1 MKNRVTIF
9 DTTLRDGEQAPGFS
23 MNIEQKIRMAR
34 QLERLGVDVMEA
46 GFPIASEGDFEAVKR
61 IAGEIR
67 ETTVAGL
74 ARTKKEDI
82 DRAWEALKHARHPR
96 IHTFLATSD
105 IHLQH
110 KLKKTREQAIE
121 TAVECVRYAKSLTD
135 DVEFSAEDASRSDVD
150 YLCRVIEAV
159 IDAGATVVNIPDTV
173 GYSIPEE
180 FGLLIR
186 RIGERVPNI
195 RRALLS
201 VHCHNDLG
209 LSTANSIAAVQNG
222 ARQVECTINGIGERA
237 GNASL
242 EEFVM
247 SLYVRQDRLGLKT
260 GIATQE
266 LFRTSQLLCSV
277 TGMQVQRNKAV
288 VGANAFAHEAGIH
301 QDGVIKHAATY
312 EIMTPQSVGIS
323 ESMLILGK
331 HSGRHALGK
340 RYRELGFPL
349 SKEELDRAYGV
360 FTRLADK
367 KKEIFD
373 ADLIAIVQDEISE
386 APEAFSLLSV
396 QAVSGTNMIPT
407 ATVKLKKGKDEV
419 EDSATGD
426 GPVDAACKAI
436 DRITGVKGRLEHYS
450 INAVTKG
457 GDALGE
463 VIAQVEIGGRTYTG
477 RAATTDVVE
486 ASAKAYLN
494 AVNQAAAG
502 GSTAAMN
509 IKKKAAKP
517 CRQ

>member
-1 MKNRVTIF
+1 MKDRVMIF

-34 QLERLGVDVMEA
+34 QLERLGVDAIEA
-46 GFPIASEGDFEAVKR
+46 GFPIASEGDFEAVRR
-61 IAGEIR
+61 IAKEIR
-67 ETTVAGL
+67 DSTVAGL

-82 DRAWEALKHARHPR
+82 DRAWEALKHARRPR

-110 KLKKTREQAIE
+110 KLKKSREQVLD
-121 TAVECVRYAKSLTD
+121 TAAECVRYAKSLTD
-135 DVEFSAEDASRSDVD
+135 DVEFSAEDASRSDLD

-159 IDAGATVVNIPDTV
+159 IEAGATVVNIPDTV

-186 RIGERVPNI
+186 HIREMVPNI
-195 RRALLS
+195 KKALVS

-247 SLYVRQDRLGLKT
+247 SLYVRGDRLGLKT
-260 GIATQE
+260 GVVTGE
-266 LFRTSQLLCSV
+266 LFRTSQLLCNV
-277 TGMQVQRNKAV
+277 TGMQVQRNKAI

-301 QDGVIKHAATY
+301 QDGMIKHAATY

-340 RYRELGFPL
+340 RYKELGLAL
-349 SKEELDRAYGV
+349 SKDELDKAYGV

-367 KKEIFD
+367 KKDIFD
-373 ADLIAIVQDEISE
+373 ADLIAIVQDEVSE
-386 APEAFSLLSV
+386 APEAISFLSV
-396 QAVSGTNMIPT
+396 QAVSGTNVIPT
-407 ATVKLKKGKDEV
+407 ATVKLKKGDEEI
-419 EDSATGD
+419 EDSSTGD

-436 DRITGVKGRLEHYS
+436 DRITGMKSKLVHYS

-457 GDALGE
+457 KDALGE
-463 VIAQVEIGGRTYTG
+463 VLVQIENGGQTYTG

-494 AVNQAAAG
+494 AVNQVIY
-502 GSTAAMN
+502 SKRM
-509 IKKKAAKP
+509 IERKK
-517 CRQ
+517 R